1 MTPAG
6 TNASGYTGE
15 VEVGGPVQVQDAGDL
30 EITKFAVGPLANN
43 VYLLRCTIT
52 DERILID
59 AADEADRVRAEIGE
73 AGIARIVTTHRH
85 PDHWQALA
93 AVVEATGAQTVA
105 GTNDVE
111 GIDVPTTH
119 PVDTGARVRVGTCEL
134 EVIEIVGHTPGSIV
148 LAYDD
153 PDGIVHLFT
162 GDSLFPG
169 GVGKTWSPDDFV
181 TLLSEVESKLF
192 ARFADD
198 TRFYP
203 GHGNDSTLGA
213 ERPHLEEWR
222 ARGW

>member
-1 MTPAG
+1 MT
-6 TNASGYTGE
+6 TQETYTGE
-15 VEVGGPVQVQDAGDL
+15 VHVGGPVQVQHAGDL

-43 VYLLRCTIT
+43 VYVLRCTVT
-52 DERILID
+52 GERILID
-59 AADEADRVRAEIGE
+59 AADEAERVLAEIGT

-93 AVVEATGAQTVA
+93 AVVAATGAQTVA
-105 GTNDVE
+105 GSNDVD
-111 GIDVPTTH
+111 GIATPTTH
-119 PVDTGARVRVGTCEL
+119 PVNTGARIRVGACEL

-169 GVGKTWSPDDFV
+169 GVGKTWSEEDFR
-181 TLLSEVESKLF
+181 TLLGDVESKLF
-192 ARFADD
+192 DRFPDD

-213 ERPHLEEWR
+213 ERPHLGAWR
-222 ARGW
+222 ERGW